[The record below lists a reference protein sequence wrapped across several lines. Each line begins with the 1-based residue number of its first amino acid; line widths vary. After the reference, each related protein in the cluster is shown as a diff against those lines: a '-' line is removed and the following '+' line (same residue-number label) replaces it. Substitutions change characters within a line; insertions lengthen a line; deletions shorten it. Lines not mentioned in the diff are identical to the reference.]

1 MSHPDPSPDPDPD
14 PHHVPAVGASKQQV
28 LRWLARANGEDIDPV
43 QAHFN
48 RAQAQ
53 VMMQRWSDAL
63 ASLDRVIAL
72 SPEHA
77 QAHEMR
83 LRLLSRL
90 DKR

>member
-1 MSHPDPSPDPDPD
+1 MPETDPPPDPCPNS
-14 PHHVPAVGASKQQV
+14 VPALGATEQHI
-28 LRWLARANGEDIDPV
+28 LRWLSRANGKDIDPV

-53 VMMQRWSDAL
+53 VLLQRWHDAL
-63 ASLDRVIAL
+63 ASLDAVIDL
-72 SPEHA
+72 NPEHA